1 MMSAVQC
8 GSGGAGECYSEQQT
22 CDFIADCWDQTD
34 EAGCPLM
41 FLFDDCQLETGSDTC
56 GWTEDPRDDLDWVV
70 AGQNDTQGGDH
81 PIQRGGKFLWIQK
94 SGESAAARAHV
105 ESPVYQNSRVDCYVM
120 FYYVKSGTIG

>member
-1 MMSAVQC
+1 
-8 GSGGAGECYSEQQT
+8 
-22 CDFIADCWDQTD
+22 
-34 EAGCPLM
+34 M

-70 AGQNDTQGGDH
+70 AAQNATQGGDH
-81 PIQRGGKFLWIQK
+81 PIQRGGRFLWIQK